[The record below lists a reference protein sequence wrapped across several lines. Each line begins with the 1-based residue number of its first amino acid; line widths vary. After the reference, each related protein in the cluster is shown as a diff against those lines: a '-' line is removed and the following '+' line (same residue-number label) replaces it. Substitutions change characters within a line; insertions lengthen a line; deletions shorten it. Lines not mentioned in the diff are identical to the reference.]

1 MSNLTPKTV
10 AESKTE
16 QVQIVLN
23 ADINGYGRL
32 FGGKLMQ
39 WIDVIAGVVA
49 MRHSNCNVTTAFI
62 DKLQFKAPAHAND
75 IIVLIG
81 KITYVGRTSMEVRVD
96 TFVEELDGKKRAIN
110 HAYVVMVALDEND
123 KPTEV
128 PSLLLQ
134 TEQEKAEW
142 EAGQKRFEL
151 RKQRK
156 VDFF

>member
-1 MSNLTPKTV
+1 MSKLQPKTV
-10 AESKTE
+10 SESMTT

-39 WIDVIAGVVA
+39 WIDIIAGVVA

-62 DKLQFKAPAHAND
+62 DRLQFKAPAHAND
-75 IIVLIG
+75 IILLVG
-81 KITYVGRTSMEVRVD
+81 KITYVGKTSMEVRVD
-96 TFVEELDGKKRAIN
+96 TFVEGLDGHKKAIN
-110 HAYVVMVALDEND
+110 HAYIVMVALDEND
-123 KPTEV
+123 KPTPV
-128 PSLLLQ
+128 PPLLIQ

-151 RKQRK
+151 RKQRQ